1 MDRTNYVLKQLKS
14 VTPHVTNVNKKVLN
28 DISDQAEDKV
38 SYAYKKA
45 FCGLY
50 TEMQRTGKIKRDD
63 SWEKFVNPNKIG
75 LDNHL

>member
-50 TEMQRTGKIKRDD
+50 TEM
-63 SWEKFVNPNKIG
+63 
-75 LDNHL
+75 